1 MRWSDTS
8 TITLLTGQPGLPDA
22 WWRSLPMPRVLAAIG
37 PESLGELLTEI
48 AIEHWPAAAVGDVL
62 PALHMLD
69 PDEADEPHVA
79 IALDRAGSWPGLLAL
94 TSRELRDQPFV
105 QARPVLTALF
115 SAALVRLS
123 PSSGAAPGE
132 GAGRPLVRE
141 SAGEP
146 ASLLAE
152 QPVDGPA
159 PLPHSAT
166 PRELTPV
173 DDAAEN
179 DLQGDPA
186 QKDRTPHGDLALD
199 EDRTPRSD
207 RSPEHD
213 RAPHADLSRD
223 EDRASSEEHDLAGRA
238 GADAARTDGD
248 TADDERPEAEVPA
261 SHRELASV
269 DGDTADEEH
278 PEAAQVPTSHEELAS
293 VDGDAPDRTETPEED
308 LQGDPAQ
315 EPRAPGSDEEQAAR
329 EDLGSDEGR
338 EAGEE
343 GVAGHELAPGGADLQ
358 DGDTADDE
366 RPEAAEEGGDSGGAE
381 TPEGRREDGAEE
393 GVAPGFFAVQD
404 SGGRQEEAGG
414 EPVEAAPGAPEE
426 DSDLPQLIEAAFAH
440 LDDKSWAVAQNRVFT
455 DQPSA
460 VDQLAKLFAV
470 APAEITAT
478 EDRLRAMLDE
488 WLASDEA
495 APYRAHLEEL
505 REKIGPSAPK
515 ERLIKAADW
524 HGKEIKALEVP
535 AWQFVLA
542 TLPDQPLPQR
552 SPASPSAFS
561 APYGKLPEPPPPAF
575 APKPAPKPVPKPVQK
590 PAPTGLPPGFMPPD
604 PVPSQFQAF
613 APAVPVQSEEN
624 GAAGKPYQ
632 PLKDVSQTRRCFRQ
646 PDGRWWL
653 RVDVTAEQLSG
664 GECPLPT
671 GFAAYLGLSPGES
684 KAARSAA
691 GELTMTWHGRPV
703 LESIDRLLADV
714 GAKEGGH
721 LFLTLSDEGV
731 LRARHLPVAA
741 AGAEKITK
749 ALRLVGYTAPGGT
762 RDQAARV
769 IATRIGMTGP
779 VKLPD
784 LLTRLRERG
793 DRDLLQLL
801 D

>member
-48 AIEHWPAAAVGDVL
+48 VIEHWPAAAVGDVL

-69 PDEADEPHVA
+69 PDEADEPYVA

-94 TSRELRDQPFV
+94 TGRELMDQPFV

-123 PSSGAAPGE
+123 PAAPVPSSGAATLDDETPLPEARLADPADEAALVSESSPAGGVAELDGE
-132 GAGRPLVRE
+132 PVPAEAVTDGDDDAP
-141 SAGEP
+141 GEP
-146 ASLLAE
+146 AEEPEDVAE
-152 QPVDGPA
+152 EPENVAEHPA
-159 PLPHSAT
+159 DAPEEPEGVA
-166 PRELTPV
+166 E
-173 DDAAEN
+173 AAEASAE
-179 DLQGDPA
+179 DAEDADDGEERGDA
-186 QKDRTPHGDLALD
+186 
-199 EDRTPRSD
+199 
-207 RSPEHD
+207 
-213 RAPHADLSRD
+213 
-223 EDRASSEEHDLAGRA
+223 EERP
-238 GADAARTDGD
+238 ADA
-248 TADDERPEAEVPA
+248 V
-261 SHRELASV
+261 
-269 DGDTADEEH
+269 EH
-278 PEAAQVPTSHEELAS
+278 PE
-293 VDGDAPDRTETPEED
+293 DAPEEPEDVAEPAEAVEEPAESED
-308 LQGDPAQ
+308 SEEEPADAVE
-315 EPRAPGSDEEQAAR
+315 EP
-329 EDLGSDEGR
+329 EDDAEGR
-338 EAGEE
+338 EA
-343 GVAGHELAPGGADLQ
+343 
-358 DGDTADDE
+358 
-366 RPEAAEEGGDSGGAE
+366 
-381 TPEGRREDGAEE
+381 
-393 GVAPGFFAVQD
+393 
-404 SGGRQEEAGG
+404 
-414 EPVEAAPGAPEE
+414 
-426 DSDLPQLIEAAFAH
+426 DLPQLIEAAFAH

-470 APAEITAT
+470 PPAEIAAT

-505 REKIGPSAPK
+505 REKIGPAAPK
-515 ERLIKAADW
+515 ESLINAADW
-524 HGKEIKALEVP
+524 HGREIKALEVP

-542 TLPDQPLPQR
+542 TLPDRPPLPEPG
-552 SPASPSAFS
+552 PAPVPPSAFS
-561 APYGKLPEPPPPAF
+561 APYGTPPEPAPVFTPKQKS
-575 APKPAPKPVPKPVQK
+575 PKPLPS
-590 PAPTGLPPGFMPPD
+590 LPPGFMPPD

-613 APAVPVQSEEN
+613 APAVPVQSETN
-624 GAAGKPYQ
+624 GSAGEQPGKPYQ

-653 RVDVTAEQLSG
+653 RVDVTAEQLGG
-664 GECPLPT
+664 GECALPT
-671 GFAAYLGLSPGES
+671 GFAAYLGLSPGETRTV
-684 KAARSAA
+684 RSAA

-703 LESIDRLLADV
+703 LESIDQLLSDV

-741 AGAEKITK
+741 AGAEQITK

-779 VKLPD
+779 VHLPD

-793 DRDLLQLL
+793 DRDLLELL

>member
-1 MRWSDTS
+1 MNFCLSDLVPPLRWSDTS

-69 PDEADEPHVA
+69 PDEADEPYVA

-94 TSRELRDQPFV
+94 TGRELMDQPFV

-115 SAALVRLS
+115 SSALLRLS
-123 PSSGAAPGE
+123 PAAPVSASGAATLDEETP
-132 GAGRPLVRE
+132 APAPA
-141 SAGEP
+141 SHEP
-146 ASLLAE
+146 AH
-152 QPVDGPA
+152 PVDHHPTDGDQEHHA
-159 PLPHSAT
+159 AEHHSAAA
-166 PRELTPV
+166 PV
-173 DDAAEN
+173 GEEPDSSPSDGDAAEERAEAHAGP
-179 DLQGDPA
+179 DRPA
-186 QKDRTPHGDLALD
+186 QDA
-199 EDRTPRSD
+199 E
-207 RSPEHD
+207 
-213 RAPHADLSRD
+213 RD
-223 EDRASSEEHDLAGRA
+223 AK
-238 GADAARTDGD
+238 ADAAEADAAE
-248 TADDERPEAEVPA
+248 ADD
-261 SHRELASV
+261 
-269 DGDTADEEH
+269 
-278 PEAAQVPTSHEELAS
+278 
-293 VDGDAPDRTETPEED
+293 
-308 LQGDPAQ
+308 DP
-315 EPRAPGSDEEQAAR
+315 
-329 EDLGSDEGR
+329 
-338 EAGEE
+338 
-343 GVAGHELAPGGADLQ
+343 GHEHHAEEPAEPDPVAQNASPGPGPQ
-358 DGDTADDE
+358 NDG
-366 RPEAAEEGGDSGGAE
+366 PGPAEEG
-381 TPEGRREDGAEE
+381 DGAAE
-393 GVAPGFFAVQD
+393 GETED
-404 SGGRQEEAGG
+404 EEA
-414 EPVEAAPGAPEE
+414 
-426 DSDLPQLIEAAFAH
+426 DLPRLIEAAFAH

-470 APAEITAT
+470 PPTEIAAT

-515 ERLIKAADW
+515 ERLIQAADW
-524 HGKEIKALEVP
+524 HGREIKALEVP

-542 TLPDQPLPQR
+542 TLPDRPLPAR
-552 SPASPSAFS
+552 KPVPPSAFS
-561 APYGKLPEPPPPAF
+561 APYGPPPAAF
-575 APKPAPKPVPKPVQK
+575 APKQPPHP
-590 PAPTGLPPGFMPPD
+590 GLPPGFVPPD

-613 APAVPVQSEEN
+613 APAVPVQSETN
-624 GAAGKPYQ
+624 GAGSGEQPGKPYQ

-664 GECPLPT
+664 GECALPT

-684 KAARSAA
+684 RTVRSAA

-779 VKLPD
+779 VNLPD

-793 DRDLLQLL
+793 DRDLLHLL

>member
-69 PDEADEPHVA
+69 PDEADEPYVA

-94 TSRELRDQPFV
+94 TSRELMDQPFV

-115 SAALVRLS
+115 SSALLRLS
-123 PSSGAAPGE
+123 PAAPVPASGAATLDEETPAPALASQPAHPVDQHPANGDDQE
-132 GAGRPLVRE
+132 PHA
-141 SAGEP
+141 AEP
-146 ASLLAE
+146 AE
-152 QPVDGPA
+152 PGPA
-159 PLPHSAT
+159 A
-166 PRELTPV
+166 R
-173 DDAAEN
+173 DAAPGRAAEHHA
-179 DLQGDPA
+179 PA
-186 QKDRTPHGDLALD
+186 APEDD
-199 EDRTPRSD
+199 EPDSST
-207 RSPEHD
+207 
-213 RAPHADLSRD
+213 AD
-223 EDRASSEEHDLAGRA
+223 EDRADAVSVAPPASKAETPDAAEADAEPDRAAQDADPEAHAGPDRAAQDADPDAAEADAEPDRAARDAESGDDPGHEHHAAEAAEPAPAARDAAPGRA
-238 GADAARTDGD
+238 
-248 TADDERPEAEVPA
+248 AEHHVPA
-261 SHRELASV
+261 SEGEEP
-269 DGDTADEEH
+269 DG
-278 PEAAQVPTSHEELAS
+278 SS
-293 VDGDAPDRTETPEED
+293 GDGDAAED
-308 LQGDPAQ
+308 HA
-315 EPRAPGSDEEQAAR
+315 
-329 EDLGSDEGR
+329 
-338 EAGEE
+338 
-343 GVAGHELAPGGADLQ
+343 
-358 DGDTADDE
+358 
-366 RPEAAEEGGDSGGAE
+366 
-381 TPEGRREDGAEE
+381 
-393 GVAPGFFAVQD
+393 
-404 SGGRQEEAGG
+404 
-414 EPVEAAPGAPEE
+414 EAAPVAHAAQDKAAQDDSVADGDAAGPVGSVEGDAGEGDVAAGDETEDEE
-426 DSDLPQLIEAAFAH
+426 ADLPRLIEAAFAH

-470 APAEITAT
+470 PPAEIAAT

-495 APYRAHLEEL
+495 APYRAHLQEL

-515 ERLIKAADW
+515 ERLIQAADW
-524 HGKEIKALEVP
+524 HGREIKALEVP

-542 TLPDQPLPQR
+542 TLPDRPLPER
-552 SPASPSAFS
+552 KPVPPSAFS
-561 APYGKLPEPPPPAF
+561 APYGPPPAAF
-575 APKPAPKPVPKPVQK
+575 APKPSPSP
-590 PAPTGLPPGFMPPD
+590 GLPPGFVPPD

-613 APAVPVQSEEN
+613 APAVPVQGEAN
-624 GAAGKPYQ
+624 GAGSDEQPGKPYQ

-664 GECPLPT
+664 GECALPT

-684 KAARSAA
+684 RTVRSAA

-779 VKLPD
+779 VNLPD

-793 DRDLLQLL
+793 DRDLLHLL